1 MRELINNYETTTTM
15 TTTIVAESN
24 NHFPKIFR
32 TGLDYKLYV
41 FIYRVYMDEVNLV
54 EPIRVGDID

>member
-32 TGLDYKLYV
+32 TGLNYKLYV
-41 FIYRVYMDEVNLV
+41 FIYMDEVNLV